1 MTMGNAGAIRV
12 ANWLSLAA
20 APTFAIMALVT
31 GVAGNQAM
39 LCAAGQGSPLSGM
52 AAMYALMSAFHLV
65 AWLKLVAVRA
75 GGHLQA
81 DATSQTPGDAVAR
94 PQRPG
99 PK

>member
-39 LCAAGQGSPLSGM
+39 LCAAGQGSPLSEWRRCM
-52 AAMYALMSAFHLV
+52 
-65 AWLKLVAVRA
+65 R
-75 GGHLQA
+75 
-81 DATSQTPGDAVAR
+81 
-94 PQRPG
+94 
-99 PK
+99 